1 MTFKDWLYIIKDEGL
16 ICDRYLPKVL
26 SARSR
31 KQYMDAVLN
40 INGMS
45 FLCDMSDAGHK
56 LPYEVIKSEFGAY
69 LNGRYIATNT
79 SVSGSYTTA
88 MYCGVN
94 KPSEITVNTTLTGI
108 FGCDCVVNIPSN
120 TVAHLCVDECSKVAI
135 VLGDNSKCHVDVWG
149 RGSVSHIYGDRVIIK
164 RKKYT
169 PNE

>member
-1 MTFKDWLYIIKDEGL
+1 MTFKDWLNIIKDEGL

-45 FLCDMSDAGHK
+45 FLCDMADAGHK
-56 LPYEVIKSEFGAY
+56 LPYEVIKSEFKAY
-69 LNGRYIATNT
+69 LNGRYIATNA
-79 SVSGSYTTA
+79 SVSGAYTTA

-169 PNE
+169 HNE